1 MESPVGL
8 EAVPAQQFLTTLGEA
23 TKRWLSAPS
32 YSRELEAE
40 GQPVPLHSP
49 TSIPRRRVALTGVC
63 VFASA
68 IIGCGVLAL
77 RAWSRP
83 GVERLSLHAMPR
95 SVAQLTNRTDPLG
108 RDPIFIVGSGH
119 CGTSLLCRLIDAHP
133 DICCGPESEAFVRNA
148 KPLATVNSLKLT
160 GAYAAAAKAL
170 DRPHERVSRA
180 VAVERVL
187 QSRCLAHKPSAKRW
201 AEKTP
206 THVHHLIA
214 ILRAFPRARVV
225 LMVRDGFDTICSF
238 VRRARAAPVW
248 QRRREEKLLG
258 LESSADVAFRSA
270 DRWVADN
277 LAGMKYL
284 DDKRVL
290 LVRLED
296 LVANPPGTLTQVLRH
311 TGLSADWTMRLLQLA
326 ASSHEAS
333 PLATEDKH
341 LRRRHQQIRRPV
353 SREILEGSRWRK
365 CTADGNVTEPLRSLL
380 ECGPPHILVPPR
392 LPSRRD
398 VALALTF
405 ELLMTRFGYDTRR
418 FCRDRPQGRQLS
430 VSAARGKRPAVSING
445 RVAPSRSPRQGRL
458 SK

>member
-1 MESPVGL
+1 MAPPVCL
-8 EAVPAQQFLTTLGEA
+8 EAVPAQRFLTTSGEA
-23 TKRWLSAPS
+23 TKRWFSALSLVY
-32 YSRELEAE
+32 YSRESAAE
-40 GQPVPLHSP
+40 GQPVPLHAP
-49 TSIPRRRVALTGVC
+49 MTNIPRRRVVLTGTCVC
-63 VFASA
+63 APA
-68 IIGCGVLAL
+68 IIGCCVLAQ
-77 RAWSRP
+77 RAWAKP
-83 GVERLSLHAMPR
+83 GVKGLSFHVMPG
-95 SVAQLTNRTDPLG
+95 SVAQHTNRTDTPG

-119 CGTSLLCRLIDAHP
+119 CGTTLLCRVIDAHP
-133 DICCGPESEAFVRNA
+133 DICCGPESEVFVRNA
-148 KPLATVNSLKLT
+148 KPSATVNSLKLT

-170 DRPHERVSRA
+170 DRPHERVSRS

-187 QSRCLAHKPSAKRW
+187 QSRCLAHKSSAKRW

-206 THVHHLIA
+206 THVHHLAA
-214 ILRAFPRARVV
+214 ILDAFPRARVV

-238 VRRARAAPVW
+238 VRRAHAAPVW

-290 LVRLED
+290 LVRLEE
-296 LVANPPGTLTQVLRH
+296 LVANPPGTLAQVLRH
-311 TGLSADWTMRLLQLA
+311 TGLSASADWTMRLLQRA

-333 PLATEDKH
+333 PLAAEDKH

-353 SREILEGSRWRK
+353 SRAILEGSRWRK

-405 ELLMTRFGYDTRR
+405 ELLMTRFGYDARR
-418 FCRDRPQGRQLS
+418 FCVATGRKFGNFRFQQL
-430 VSAARGKRPAVSING
+430 V
-445 RVAPSRSPRQGRL
+445 
-458 SK
+458 

>member
-1 MESPVGL
+1 MASPVCL
-8 EAVPAQQFLTTLGEA
+8 EAVPAKRFLTTLGEA
-23 TKRWLSAPS
+23 PKRWLRALSLMYSAE
-32 YSRELEAE
+32 SRESAAE
-40 GQPVPLHSP
+40 GQPSVPLHP
-49 TSIPRRRVALTGVC
+49 PMINMPRRRVALTGVC
-63 VFASA
+63 VCAPA
-68 IIGCGVLAL
+68 IIGCGVLAQ

-83 GVERLSLHAMPR
+83 GFKGLSFHVMPGSR
-95 SVAQLTNRTDPLG
+95 DTNRTDPPG
-108 RDPIFIVGSGH
+108 RGPIFIVGSGH
-119 CGTSLLCRLIDAHP
+119 CGTTLLCRLIDAHP

-148 KPLATVNSLKLT
+148 KPSATVNSLKLT
-160 GAYAAAAKAL
+160 GAYAATANAL

-187 QSRCLAHKPSAKRW
+187 QSHCLAHKQSAKRW

-206 THVHHLIA
+206 THVHHLVA
-214 ILRAFPRARVV
+214 ILGAFPRARVV

-238 VRRARAAPVW
+238 ARRARAAPAW

-277 LAGMKYL
+277 LAGIKYL
-284 DDKRVL
+284 DDTRVL
-290 LVRLED
+290 LVRLEE
-296 LVANPPGTLTQVLRH
+296 LVANPPGTLAQVLRH
-311 TGLSADWTMRLLQLA
+311 TGLSASADWTMRLLQRA

-333 PLATEDKH
+333 PLAAEDKH

-353 SREILEGSRWRK
+353 SRAILEGSRWRK

-380 ECGPPHILVPPR
+380 ECGPPHVLVPPR

-405 ELLMTRFGYDTRR
+405 ELLMNRFGYDARR
-418 FCRDRPQGRQLS
+418 FCRDRLHGRQLS
-430 VSAARGKRPAVSING
+430 VSAARVKRPAASIKG
-445 RVAPSRSPRQGRL
+445 RVAP
-458 SK
+458 